1 MASTI
6 HYQACPICASESI
19 GKLYVAKDY
28 TVSGELFEIW
38 RCANCTAG
46 FTQNVPDA
54 ATIGPYYAA
63 ESYVSHTDSK
73 KGFINFVYH
82 KVRSYALLTKKKLVT
97 TLAKKSTGTLLD
109 IGAGTGAFVHTMQ
122 TGGWDVTGLE
132 PDATAA
138 EQALLKYNIRLQ
150 SANTLY
156 TLDAHQF
163 DAITMWH
170 VLEHVHDLHGYFKKF
185 GELLKPSG
193 VLVIAVPNYTST
205 DAKMYGQNWAALD
218 TPRHLYHFS
227 PASME
232 ALAGKHGFTLVAKKA
247 MWFDAFYVSM
257 LTEQH
262 KGRSMLKAI
271 LVGLW
276 SNITALFDVDKCS
289 SVIYAFEKNKGI

>member
-19 GKLYVAKDY
+19 GKLYTAKDH
-28 TVSGELFEIW
+28 TVSGQLFEVW
-38 RCANCTAG
+38 RCAKCSGG

-97 TLAKKSTGTLLD
+97 KLANKSTGTLLD

-122 TGGWDVTGLE
+122 AGGWQVTGLE

-138 EQALLKYNIRLQ
+138 QQALLKYNIQLQ
-150 SANTLY
+150 AADTIY
-156 TLDAHQF
+156 TLGNQGF
-163 DAITMWH
+163 DVISMWH
-170 VLEHVHDLHGYFKKF
+170 VLEHVHDLHGYFKRF

-205 DAKMYGQNWAALD
+205 DASIYGHHWAALD

-232 ALAGKHGFTLVAKKA
+232 LLANAHGFTLVAKKA

-262 KGRSMLKAI
+262 KGGSILKAI

-276 SNITALFDVDKCS
+276 SNITALIDVNKCS
-289 SVIYAFEKNKGI
+289 SVIYAFKKSN

>member
-1 MASTI
+1 M
-6 HYQACPICASESI
+6 
-19 GKLYVAKDY
+19 
-28 TVSGELFEIW
+28 
-38 RCANCTAG
+38 
-46 FTQNVPDA
+46 PDA
-54 ATIGPYYAA
+54 ATIGPYYSA
-63 ESYVSHTDSK
+63 ESYVSHTDSD
-73 KGFINFVYH
+73 KGFINSIYH
-82 KVRSYALLTKKKLVT
+82 KVRRFSLLTKKKLVN
-97 TLAKKSTGTLLD
+97 TLAHKTSGTLLD

-122 TGGWDVTGLE
+122 TGGWNVTGLE

-138 EQALLKYNIRLQ
+138 KQALLKYNIQL
-150 SANTLY
+150 APADTIY
-156 TLDAHQF
+156 TLGNRAF
-163 DAITMWH
+163 DVITMWH
-170 VLEHVHDLHGYFKKF
+170 VLEHVHDLHGYFKRF
-185 GELLKPSG
+185 GELLQPSG

-262 KGRSMLKAI
+262 KGGSMLKAI

-276 SNITALFDVDKCS
+276 SNMTALFDVDKCS
-289 SVIYAFEKNKGI
+289 SVIYAFKKKQLK

>member
-19 GKLYVAKDY
+19 EKLYVAKDH
-28 TVSGELFEIW
+28 TVSGESFEVW
-38 RCANCTAG
+38 HCANCSGG

-63 ESYVSHTDSK
+63 ESYVSHTDSD
-73 KGFINFVYH
+73 KGIINNIYH
-82 KVRSYALLTKKKLVT
+82 KVRRISLLTKKKLVN
-97 TLAKKSTGTLLD
+97 TLAHKTSGTLLD

-122 TGGWDVTGLE
+122 TAGWQVTGLE

-138 EQALLKYNIRLQ
+138 KQALLKYNIQL
-150 SANTLY
+150 APADTIY
-156 TLDAHQF
+156 TLGNQAF
-163 DAITMWH
+163 DVITMWH
-170 VLEHVHDLHGYFKKF
+170 VLEHVHDLHGYFKRF
-185 GELLKPSG
+185 GELLQPSG

-232 ALAGKHGFTLVAKKA
+232 LLANAHGFKLVAKKA

-262 KGRSMLKAI
+262 KGGSMLKAI

-276 SNITALFDVDKCS
+276 SNLTALLDVNKCS
-289 SVIYAFEKNKGI
+289 SVIYALKKSN

>member
-6 HYQACPICASESI
+6 HYQACPFCASESI
-19 GKLYVAKDY
+19 EKFYVAKDH
-28 TVSGELFEIW
+28 TVSGESFEVW
-38 RCANCTAG
+38 HCAKCSG
-46 FTQNVPDA
+46 RFTQNVPDA
-54 ATIGPYYAA
+54 TTIGPYYAA
-63 ESYVSHTDSK
+63 ESYVSHTDSD
-73 KGFINFVYH
+73 KGIINNIYH
-82 KVRSYALLTKKKLVT
+82 KVRRISLLTKKKLVN
-97 TLAKKSTGTLLD
+97 TLAHKTSGTLLD

-122 TGGWDVTGLE
+122 TGGWQVTGLE
-132 PDATAA
+132 PDDTAA
-138 EQALLKYNIRLQ
+138 KQALLKYNIRLQ
-150 SANTLY
+150 SANTIYNLE
-156 TLDAHQF
+156 AHQF

-170 VLEHVHDLHGYFKKF
+170 VLEHVHDLHGYFKRF
-185 GELLKPSG
+185 GELLQPSG

-232 ALAGKHGFTLVAKKA
+232 LLANAHGFKLVAKKA

-262 KGRSMLKAI
+262 KGGSMLKAI

-276 SNITALFDVDKCS
+276 SNLTALLDVNKCS
-289 SVIYAFEKNKGI
+289 SVIYALKKSN

>member
-19 GKLYVAKDY
+19 EKLYVAKDH
-28 TVSGELFEIW
+28 TVSGESFEVW
-38 RCANCTAG
+38 HCANCSGG

-63 ESYVSHTDSK
+63 ESYVSHTDSD
-73 KGFINFVYH
+73 KGIINNIYH
-82 KVRSYALLTKKKLVT
+82 KVRRISLLTKKKLVN
-97 TLAKKSTGTLLD
+97 TLAHKTSGTLLD

-122 TGGWDVTGLE
+122 TAGWQVTGLE
-132 PDATAA
+132 PDDTAA
-138 EQALLKYNIRLQ
+138 KQALLKYNIRLQ
-150 SANTLY
+150 SANTIYNLE
-156 TLDAHQF
+156 AHQF

-170 VLEHVHDLHGYFKKF
+170 VLEHVHDLHGYFKRF
-185 GELLKPSG
+185 GELLQPSG

-232 ALAGKHGFTLVAKKA
+232 ALARKYGFTLVAKKA
-247 MWFDAFYVSM
+247 MWFDAFYVAM
-257 LTEQH
+257 LTEQQN
-262 KGRSMLKAI
+262 GGSLLKAL

-276 SNITALFDVDKCS
+276 SNLTALLDVNKCS
-289 SVIYAFEKNKGI
+289 SVIYALKKSN

>member
-6 HYQACPICASESI
+6 HYKACPICASESI

-28 TVSGELFEIW
+28 TVSGESFEVW
-38 RCANCTAG
+38 RCATCSGG

-63 ESYVSHTDSK
+63 ESYVSHTDSE
-73 KGFINFVYH
+73 KGFINNVYH
-82 KVRSYALLTKKKLVT
+82 KVRRFSLLTKKKLV
-97 TLAKKSTGTLLD
+97 LHLVHKPTGTLLD

-122 TGGWDVTGLE
+122 TAGWQVTGLE

-138 EQALLKYNIRLQ
+138 KQALLKYNIQLQ
-150 SANTLY
+150 PAEHIY
-156 TLDAHQF
+156 TLGSHQF

-170 VLEHVHDLHGYFKKF
+170 VLEHVHDLHGYFKRF
-185 GELLKPSG
+185 AELLQPSG
-193 VLVIAVPNYTST
+193 ILVIAVPNYTST
-205 DAKMYGQNWAALD
+205 DAKIYAQNWAALD

-232 ALAGKHGFTLVAKKA
+232 LLANKHGFKLVTKKA
-247 MWFDAFYVSM
+247 MWFDAFYVAM

-262 KGRSMLKAI
+262 NGGSFVKAI

-276 SNITALFDVDKCS
+276 ANLTALLDVNKCS
-289 SVIYAFEKNKGI
+289 SVIYAFKKK

>member
-19 GKLYVAKDY
+19 EKLYVAKDH
-28 TVSGELFEIW
+28 TVSGESFEVW
-38 RCANCTAG
+38 YCAKCSGG

-63 ESYVSHTDSK
+63 ESYVSHTDSD
-73 KGFINFVYH
+73 KGIINNIYH
-82 KVRSYALLTKKKLVT
+82 KVRRFSLLTKKKLV
-97 TLAKKSTGTLLD
+97 AKLVGNNTGTLLD

-122 TGGWDVTGLE
+122 TGGWNVTGLE

-156 TLDAHQF
+156 TLEAHQF
-163 DAITMWH
+163 DAITRWH
-170 VLEHVHDLHGYFKKF
+170 VLEHVHDLHGYFKRF
-185 GELLKPSG
+185 GELLQSSG

-205 DAKMYGQNWAALD
+205 DAKIYGQNWAALD

-227 PASME
+227 PTSME
-232 ALAGKHGFTLVAKKA
+232 ALALKHGFTLVSKKA

-262 KGRSMLKAI
+262 KSGSLLKAI

-276 SNITALFDVDKCS
+276 SNLTALLDVNKCS
-289 SVIYAFEKNKGI
+289 SVIYAFKKSN

>member
-19 GKLYVAKDY
+19 SKLYVAKDH
-28 TVSGELFEIW
+28 TVSGELFEVW
-38 RCANCTAG
+38 RCVKCSGG

-63 ESYVSHTDSK
+63 ESYVSHTDSD
-73 KGFINFVYH
+73 KGIINNIYH
-82 KVRSYALLTKKKLVT
+82 KVRRFSLLTKKKLV
-97 TLAKKSTGTLLD
+97 AKLVGNNTGTLLD

-122 TGGWDVTGLE
+122 TGGWNVTGLE

-138 EQALLKYNIRLQ
+138 QQALIKYNIRLQ

-156 TLDAHQF
+156 TLEAHQF

-170 VLEHVHDLHGYFKKF
+170 VLEHVHDLHGYFKRF
-185 GELLKPSG
+185 GELLQSSG

-232 ALAGKHGFTLVAKKA
+232 ALALKHGFTLVSKKA

-262 KGRSMLKAI
+262 KSGSLLKAI

-276 SNITALFDVDKCS
+276 SNLTALLDVNKCS
-289 SVIYAFEKNKGI
+289 SVIYAFKKSN

>member
-19 GKLYVAKDY
+19 GKLYLAKDH
-28 TVSGELFEIW
+28 TVSDESFEVW
-38 RCANCTAG
+38 RCATCSGG

-63 ESYVSHTDSK
+63 ESYVSHTDSD
-73 KGFINFVYH
+73 KGFINSVYH
-82 KVRSYALLTKKKLVT
+82 KVRRFSLLTKKKLVIN
-97 TLAKKSTGTLLD
+97 LVNKPTGTLLD
-109 IGAGTGAFVHTMQ
+109 IGAGTGAFVDTMQ
-122 TGGWDVTGLE
+122 TGGWQVTGLE
-132 PDATAA
+132 PDVTAA
-138 EQALLKYNIRLQ
+138 KQALLKYNIQLQ
-150 SANTLY
+150 PADNIY
-156 TLDAHQF
+156 TLGATQF

-170 VLEHVHDLHGYFKKF
+170 VLEHVHDLHGYFKRF
-185 GELLKPSG
+185 SEMLNTDG

-205 DAKMYGQNWAALD
+205 DAGIYGKNWAALD

-232 ALAGKHGFTLVAKKA
+232 LLADTHGFKLVTKKA
-247 MWFDAFYVSM
+247 MWFDAFYVAM

-262 KGRSMLKAI
+262 NVGSFLKAI

-276 SNITALFDVDKCS
+276 SNVTVLLDVNKCS
-289 SVIYAFEKNKGI
+289 SVIYAFKKK

>member
-19 GKLYVAKDY
+19 EKLYVAKDY
-28 TVSGELFEIW
+28 TVSHESFEVW
-38 RCANCTAG
+38 RCAKCSGG

-82 KVRSYALLTKKKLVT
+82 KVRSYALLTKKNLVT
-97 TLAKKSTGTLLD
+97 TLAHQTSGTLLD

-122 TGGWDVTGLE
+122 TGGWQVTGLE
-132 PDATAA
+132 PDVTAA
-138 EQALLKYNIRLQ
+138 KQALLKYNIQLQ
-150 SANTLY
+150 LADTIY
-156 TLDAHQF
+156 TLEAAQF

-170 VLEHVHDLHGYFKKF
+170 VLEHVHDLHGYFKRF
-185 GELLKPSG
+185 SAVLKSEG

-205 DAKMYGQNWAALD
+205 DANFYKQNWAALD

-227 PASME
+227 PVSME
-232 ALAGKHGFTLVAKKA
+232 RLANAHGFTLVAKKA
-247 MWFDAFYVSM
+247 MWFDAFYVAM

-262 KGRSMLKAI
+262 NGGSILKAI

-276 SNITALFDVDKCS
+276 SNIPALIDVNKCS
-289 SVIYAFEKNKGI
+289 SVIYAFKKSN

>member
-6 HYQACPICASESI
+6 HYNTCPICASPSI

-38 RCANCTAG
+38 RCNSCSGG
-46 FTQNVPDA
+46 FTQDVPDA
-54 ATIGPYYAA
+54 STIGPYYAA
-63 ESYVSHTDSK
+63 ESYVSHTDSS
-73 KGFINFVYH
+73 KGFINSVYH
-82 KVRSYALLTKKKLVT
+82 KVRSYALLTKKNLVT
-97 TLAKKSTGTLLD
+97 TLVGKKTGAILD
-109 IGAGTGAFVHTMQ
+109 IGAGTGAFAHTML
-122 TGGWDVTGLE
+122 TAGWQVTGLE

-138 EQALLKYNIRLQ
+138 KQALLKYNIQL
-150 SANTLY
+150 AAADTIY
-156 TLDAHQF
+156 TLEHHQF

-170 VLEHVHDLHGYFKKF
+170 VLEHVHDLHGYFKRF
-185 GELLKPSG
+185 FEILKADG

-205 DAKMYGQNWAALD
+205 DASIYGKNWAALD

-232 ALAGKHGFTLVAKKA
+232 LIADTHGLTLVTKKA
-247 MWFDAFYVSM
+247 MWFDAFYVAM

-262 KGRSMLKAI
+262 NGGSFIKAI

-276 SNITALFDVDKCS
+276 SNVTALLGVNKCS
-289 SVIYAFEKNKGI
+289 SVIYVFKKK

>member
-19 GKLYVAKDY
+19 SKLYVAKDY
-28 TVSGELFEIW
+28 TVSGESFEVW
-38 RCANCTAG
+38 RCATCSGG

-63 ESYVSHTDSK
+63 ESYVSHTDSS
-73 KGFINFVYH
+73 KGFINSVYH
-82 KVRSYALLTKKKLVT
+82 KVRSYALQTKKNLVTKLVG
-97 TLAKKSTGTLLD
+97 KNTGALLD
-109 IGAGTGAFVHTMQ
+109 IGAGTGAFVNTMQ
-122 TGGWDVTGLE
+122 SGGWQVTGLE

-138 EQALLKYNIRLQ
+138 KQAQLKYNIQLEP
-150 SANTLY
+150 ADTVY
-156 TLDAHQF
+156 TLGSHQF

-170 VLEHVHDLHGYFKKF
+170 VLEHVHDLHGYFKRF
-185 GELLKPSG
+185 GELLQPTG
-193 VLVIAVPNYTST
+193 ILVIAVPNYTST
-205 DAKMYGQNWAALD
+205 DARIYGKNWAALD

-232 ALAGKHGFTLVAKKA
+232 LLADKHGFKLVTKKA
-247 MWFDAFYVSM
+247 MWFDAFYVAM

-262 KGRSMLKAI
+262 NGGSFIKAI

-276 SNITALFDVDKCS
+276 SNLTALLDVNKCS
-289 SVIYAFEKNKGI
+289 SVIYAFKKK